1 MGQSKHILIVDDEP
15 QVISL
20 LRAILEAENF
30 DVSAARDGD
39 ELRDALAERSFD
51 LITLDLGVPG
61 FSGVE
66 LARDL
71 CRTTD
76 TPVIVVS
83 GRNDEFDRVIAL
95 ELGVDDYIAKPFNTR
110 ELAARVRAVLRRA
123 EGGRRTTLAT
133 PAPIVSFHRYTLNT
147 QTRKLS
153 DGSGGTQDL
162 TVSECQ
168 LLEVL
173 SENAGRT
180 CTRDEITTRMKGHA
194 WSPSDRSLDTL
205 VSRVRRK
212 IEVLP
217 DQPTIIMS
225 VRGVGYMMTVSH

>member
-95 ELGVDDYIAKPFNTR
+95 ELGVDDYIGKPFNTR
-110 ELAARVRAVLRRA
+110 ELAARPRACGFA
-123 EGGRRTTLAT
+123 PGRGWA
-133 PAPIVSFHRYTLNT
+133 AH
-147 QTRKLS
+147 
-153 DGSGGTQDL
+153 
-162 TVSECQ
+162 
-168 LLEVL
+168 
-173 SENAGRT
+173 
-180 CTRDEITTRMKGHA
+180 HA
-194 WSPSDRSLDTL
+194 CYACAYRQFSSLY
-205 VSRVRRK
+205 VEHPNS
-212 IEVLP
+212 
-217 DQPTIIMS
+217 QAQ
-225 VRGVGYMMTVSH
+225 